1 MYGESILQTYMTI
14 FKVDSQWEFAVC
26 LRELKQGLCINL
38 EGWDG
43 EGDGR
48 EFQKGRDIYIPMSF
62 PCVSA
67 SKDPSCSVGALAWSV
82 SWEVSLEK
90 GKCTHSNILAWRIS
104 WTVWSMGSQRV
115 RHDWATFT
123 QAYGY
128 LWLIDVDV
136 WQETT
141 QLISSDPSIKN

>member
-48 EFQKGRDIYIPMSF
+48 EFQKGRDIYIYIYIYLW
-62 PCVSA
+62 A
-67 SKDPSCSVGALAWSV
+67 SL
-82 SWEVSLEK
+82 VSLLVKIPPAVWEPWLDPWV
-90 GKCTHSNILAWRIS
+90 GKLAWRRESVPTPIFWPEEFHGLS
-104 WTVWSMGSQRV
+104 GPWGHKESDTTEQLSHKHMV
-115 RHDWATFT
+115 T
-123 QAYGY
+123 YG
-128 LWLIDVDV
+128 WLMLMFGRKQHN
-136 WQETT
+136 W
-141 QLISSDPSIKN
+141 